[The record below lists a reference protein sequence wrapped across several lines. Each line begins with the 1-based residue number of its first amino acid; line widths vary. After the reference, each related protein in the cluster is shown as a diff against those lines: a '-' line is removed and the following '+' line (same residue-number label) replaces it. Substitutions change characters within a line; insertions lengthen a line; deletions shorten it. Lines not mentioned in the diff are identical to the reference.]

1 MTSKVKSSASLQFS
15 PQNPINSEKSIIIAT
30 IDLAKKDATIRLLP
44 SVLAN
49 MWFDTSERLPVIAGL
64 WHEAVADRKAVE
76 VTGAILKLL
85 SAPQLPS
92 DVCSELVVWLDNCG
106 GQNKSYVLFQTL
118 HNAVRSG
125 VIKFD
130 SLTLKYFVPG
140 HSLWLLT
147 APMQLW
153 SGSWRELEQSST
165 SRS

>member
-1 MTSKVKSSASLQFS
+1 MKETAFTRRLVVFHETLAPVKGS
-15 PQNPINSEKSIIIAT
+15 
-30 IDLAKKDATIRLLP
+30 
-44 SVLAN
+44 
-49 MWFDTSERLPVIAGL
+49 SERLPVIAGL

-92 DVCSELVVWLDNCG
+92 DTCSELVVWLDNCG

-140 HSLWLLT
+140 HSFMAADSFHAAVERKLKRTRTILNFQEFVVSIINYYFIILL
-147 APMQLW
+147 PC
-153 SGSWRELEQSST
+153 
-165 SRS
+165 